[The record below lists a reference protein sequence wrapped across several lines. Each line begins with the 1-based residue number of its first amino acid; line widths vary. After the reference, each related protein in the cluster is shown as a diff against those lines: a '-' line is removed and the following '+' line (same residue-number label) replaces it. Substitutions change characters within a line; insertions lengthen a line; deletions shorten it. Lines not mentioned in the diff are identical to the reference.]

1 MKTDHRSIHPPIHY
15 SFNNAD
21 SFYVSD
27 MGPHPLY
34 LEEMINIKLSHQ
46 SNVVV
51 LLKGIVMHSILQ
63 MVSYDPYSLK
73 IE

>member
-1 MKTDHRSIHPPIHY
+1 MAASTHPFIIHSTD
-15 SFNNAD
+15 NAE
-21 SFYVSD
+21 SSYVSD

-34 LEEMINIKLSHQ
+34 PEEIIHIKLSHQ

-51 LLKGIVMHSILQ
+51 PLKGIVMHRVSQ

-73 IE
+73 

>member
-1 MKTDHRSIHPPIHY
+1 
-15 SFNNAD
+15 
-21 SFYVSD
+21 